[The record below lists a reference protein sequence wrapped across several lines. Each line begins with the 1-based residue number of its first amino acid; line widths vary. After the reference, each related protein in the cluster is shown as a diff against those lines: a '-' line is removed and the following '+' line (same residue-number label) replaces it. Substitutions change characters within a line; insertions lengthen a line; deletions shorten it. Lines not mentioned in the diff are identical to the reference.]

1 MKISLVKTTYAA
13 AVLCGVVYAF
23 VVLQGPN
30 GIPGLLAR
38 RREVKEL
45 EQITQK
51 MHREIEEKQQRIL
64 RLEQNPAEQEFE
76 IRQRLKLAKPGEKIY
91 IIDGKNK

>member
-30 GIPGLLAR
+30 GIPGLLAKR
-38 RREVKEL
+38 HEVREL
-45 EQITQK
+45 EQVTQK

-76 IRQRLKLAKPGEKIY
+76 IRQRLKLARPGEKIY
-91 IIDGKNK
+91 IIDDKKK

>member
-23 VVLQGPN
+23 VVLQGPS
-30 GIPGLLAR
+30 GIPGLMAK

-45 EQITQK
+45 EQVTQK

-91 IIDGKNK
+91 IIDDKSK

>member
-1 MKISLVKTTYAA
+1 MKISLVKATYAA
-13 AVLCGVVYAF
+13 TVLCGVVYAF

-30 GIPGLLAR
+30 GIPGLMAK
-38 RREVKEL
+38 RREVREL

-51 MHREIEEKQQRIL
+51 MHREIEEKQQRIQ

-91 IIDGKNK
+91 IIDENKK